1 MDEYDYTTYAKQGR
15 QLPCFCYK
23 SVTSTN
29 LTAKEML
36 RAGKVAYEFAVISR
50 EQTGG
55 RGRYDRKF
63 LSLAGKGMYVTYVA
77 RVPSDVDVSP
87 LGGLCALCVTDLL
100 YEVFEIQSLIKWPND
115 VLSGGRKICGIL
127 PECVYS
133 ADGGKYV
140 LLGIGDNLFYT
151 EQDFGDLRDIATSVA
166 LQCKNDIL
174 CAEFEKHKEHSI
186 YRLGERLSVLCGELC
201 RDFEVRGEEVVRRYK
216 TKSFTIGKQV
226 TFTDKDGRQK
236 TGKAVD
242 IDGKCALHVL
252 CDDGEHTVGWGEVT
266 VQC

>member
-36 RAGKVAYEFAVISR
+36 RAGKVADEFAVISR

-140 LLGIGDNLFYT
+140 LLGIGVNLFYT

-166 LQCKNDIL
+166 LQCKTIFYVPNLKTQRTQHIPSWRKIIRAL
-174 CAEFEKHKEHSI
+174 RGVVPRFRSARRRSRKAIQNKIVH
-186 YRLGERLSVLCGELC
+186 YRQTSDVHR
-201 RDFEVRGEEVVRRYK
+201 
-216 TKSFTIGKQV
+216 
-226 TFTDKDGRQK
+226 
-236 TGKAVD
+236 
-242 IDGKCALHVL
+242 
-252 CDDGEHTVGWGEVT
+252 
-266 VQC
+266 